1 MKIKLG
7 KKLVSLLLAV
17 IMIFSMTTVGITSA
31 YAAEVDTEKSEAVV
45 ISTVVATFAINKAL
59 TIGLNRLVKVVDGIG
74 GMLSSLT
81 GVEAFSKVTS
91 FVGDLLVGKNKDGEI
106 LDLCKE
112 IYAELQNIEVKMDTY
127 ASYAAASSA
136 ATEYSNRVDKM
147 NAEWRDSVTKV
158 LEDNRVNT
166 VASHYFEFD
175 DVGDVTGDEA
185 NTQIGYFVAAYC
197 YAYDIADKYG
207 NKYTYEDVE
216 KLRNQLF
223 EDFCAIHGGIDNT
236 MTDFEKKKL
245 VFGDKTVDYALSN
258 TINTLA
264 QRLSDDDSYS
274 DRCAQTAYYCFL
286 DMEKQFDYVR
296 NGMNKQMM
304 QIAII
309 EMLYQEYLNMRGEFL
324 EKNYYDLS
332 NSEHKAMWDSYK
344 TDIDAFAELNKSV
357 ADYIDSRIT
366 KKLVLDNTE
375 GSSTNGI
382 SYAIYE
388 YPHDGDLGQTK
399 MRNNYGHGSNIKEYM
414 MVDKIAVPTSSDI
427 KMYGILDGSKVS
439 SMKTSILTYKY
450 NRNAQPDD
458 YPLTK
463 DGEVL
468 LNGDFYDSANIY
480 ECPYDASAVADLYS
494 TPLYEMNGSNP
505 YKYLQEYLDYVPSDK
520 AVYQLYS
527 YHYELEEADG
537 WLTDDHEILTALNMK
552 KTYVDFAN
560 NPDNKGCEL
569 DGKNLIES
577 DYKGHKEEAY
587 GSYFCYVLVPS
598 YLRNSNKLYYESS
611 DDSEIIVKDKKGNII
626 ETDVVTGSTI
636 RSDLEHAGEELT
648 VYMKSKAPNKL
659 LNSLKLQKYNEGYTD
674 SVSPNMT
681 SESVIM
687 EQEEFDMLEKDE
699 NGYYKTTFY
708 MPYVESKLVLDT
720 VDGYS
725 VDVKNETDVENLDI
739 TINKNQNLYAE
750 GETVQFSLPGN
761 YGKLTLEYGGNSEDV
776 ILDYNKISNTSNGS
790 FTMPN
795 SNVTLVIHKDSE
807 MNTDIQGNYLI
818 STPQELKWFAEVVN
832 AGNPDLNA
840 VLLNDIDMSGITGY
854 TPIGQTPLY
863 FSANP
868 KEKSDWGYTGTFDG
882 NGKVIKN
889 LTVTGSSAEDTTY
902 GVFGTVNGTVEKLG
916 VENFNYTGAGQDS
929 RVGAITGQVLKDGVV
944 TDCYVTSCSINTQ
957 VGTLDGV
964 AGGIAGAN
972 YAGTIENCYTYD
984 VTITAGRAGGIV
996 GDNHGDGNKDDGS
1009 DRPGTITNC
1018 YTTFENI
1025 CKKGTSTDG
1034 STANVTKDRF
1044 ASGEIAYLLN
1054 KGVTDGTQ
1062 TWYQNLSG
1070 DNADRYPVQDNTHS
1084 TVFKTEGVYT
1094 NGYLL
1099 GDIDGDG
1106 AVKKADF
1113 ELLEK
1118 YLKREAVLTAEGVR
1132 AGDIDGN
1139 GNTGPADLLK
1149 IEAYVF
1155 RLPNADTGNTG
1166 KIGAGTFPADA
1177 VLMGDIDLNGTI
1189 ETADLEL
1196 LQKSVTDI
1204 TILSKHQLQAGDI
1217 DLNNYINT
1225 KDVTQ
1230 VNMYLV
1236 CKEEGLEYT
1245 GNTGMYSYKGFDSGI
1260 VGEPLVPQPTTPDDT
1275 TKPQPDNS
1283 GATSSTT
1290 DNATPDKNTGTT
1302 TGNGTVQ
1309 TGDPM
1314 GASVILVTMIFG
1326 VLAMIYLKKRK
1337 NG

>member
-45 ISTVVATFAINKAL
+45 VSTVVATFAINKAL
-59 TIGLNRLVKVVDGIG
+59 TIGLNGVVKVVDGIG
-74 GMLSSLT
+74 GVLSSLT

-112 IYAELQNIEVKMDTY
+112 IYEELQNIEVKMDAY
-127 ASYAAASSA
+127 ASSAQASSA
-136 ATEYSNRVDKM
+136 AAEYSKRVDDM

-158 LEDNRVNT
+158 LEDNGINT

-175 DVGDVTGDEA
+175 DVGNVTGNEA

-197 YAYDIADKYG
+197 YANDIADKYG
-207 NKYTYEDVE
+207 NKYTYEDVQE
-216 KLRNQLF
+216 LRNQLF
-223 EDFCAIHGGIDNT
+223 EDFCAIHGGVTDD
-236 MTDFEKKKL
+236 MTELDKQKL
-245 VFGDKTVDYALSN
+245 VFGDKNVDNAFTK
-258 TINTLA
+258 TIDTLA
-264 QRLSDDDSYS
+264 QRMNIADSYS
-274 DRCAQTAYYCFL
+274 DCCAQTAYYCFL
-286 DMEKQFDYVR
+286 DMEDQFDFVR
-296 NGMNKQMM
+296 NGMSKQMM

-309 EMLYQEYLNMRGEFL
+309 EMLYQEYLNMRGEYL
-324 EKNYYDLS
+324 EENYYDLS
-332 NSEHKAMWDSYK
+332 NTEHQNKWASYK
-344 TDIDAFAELNKSV
+344 DDISAFAKLNETV
-357 ADYIDSRIT
+357 ADYMESRIS

-375 GSSTNGI
+375 GSSTKGI

-399 MRNNYGHGSNIKEYM
+399 MLNRYGYVGDNIKMNM
-414 MVDKIAVPTSSDI
+414 MFDKVAVPTSSGI
-427 KMYGILDGSKVS
+427 KMYGILDGSEIAN
-439 SMKTSILTYKY
+439 MKTSALTYKY
-450 NRNAQPDD
+450 NRNGKPDD
-458 YPLTK
+458 YPLTG

-468 LNGDFYDSANIY
+468 LDGYFSDSSNSYYCPDDAN
-480 ECPYDASAVADLYS
+480 AVESLYS
-494 TPLYEMNGSNP
+494 TPLFKLNNSTP
-505 YKYLQEYLDYVPSDK
+505 SAYLQEYLDYVPSDK
-520 AVYQLYS
+520 TVYQLYS
-527 YHYELEEADG
+527 YHYEQEEADG
-537 WLTDDHEILTALNMK
+537 WLTDDHEILTALNMDK
-552 KTYVDFAN
+552 SYVDFAN
-560 NPDNKGCEL
+560 NPDKKGCEL
-569 DGKNLIES
+569 DGKNLVDS
-577 DYKGHKEEAY
+577 GYKGHKEEAY
-587 GSYFCYVLVPS
+587 GSYYCYVVAS
-598 YLRNSNKLYYESS
+598 SNTSNKSKLLYESS
-611 DDSEIIVKDKKGNII
+611 DNSEIIVKDKDGN
-626 ETDVVTGSTI
+626 VVTSNT
-636 RSDLEHAGEELT
+636 SVVAGTELT
-648 VYMKSKAPNKL
+648 LYMKSKSSSKL
-659 LNSLKLQKYNEGYTD
+659 LNSLKLQKFNEGYSDTNL
-674 SVSPNMT
+674 PNMT
-681 SESVIM
+681 SESVII
-687 EQEEFDMLEKDE
+687 EQVDFNSLEKDE
-699 NGYYKTTFY
+699 KGYYKATFY
-708 MPYVESKLVLDT
+708 MPYVYSKLVLDT

-725 VDVKNETDVENLDI
+725 VDVRNETDTENIDI
-739 TINKNQNLYAE
+739 TINNDQNLYAE

-776 ILDYNKISNTSNGS
+776 ILDYNKISNTSSGS

-818 STPQELKWFAEVVN
+818 STPQELKWFADVVN
-832 AGNPDLNA
+832 AGRKDMNA
-840 VLLNDIDMSGITGY
+840 ILVNDIDMSGVTDF

-863 FSANP
+863 YASNP
-868 KEKSDWGYTGTFDG
+868 DEDGNWGYTGTFDG
-882 NGKVIKN
+882 NGYVIKN
-889 LTVTGSSAEDTTY
+889 LSVTGSSTEDTTY
-902 GVFGTVNGTVEKLG
+902 GVFGTINGTVKNLG
-916 VENFNYTGAGQDS
+916 VDNFQYKGYGKDS
-929 RVGAITGQVLKDGVV
+929 RVGVITGQILKDGVV
-944 TDCYVTSCSINTQ
+944 TDCYATSSLINTQ

-964 AGGIAGAN
+964 TGGIAGAN
-972 YAGTIENCYTYD
+972 YAGTIENCYTYH
-984 VTITAGRAGGIV
+984 VFITAGRAGGIV
-996 GDNHGDGNKDDGS
+996 GDNHGDGNKNNGT

-1018 YTTFENI
+1018 YTTSENI
-1025 CKKGTSTDG
+1025 CMKGTSTDDN
-1034 STANVTKDRF
+1034 TANVTKDSF

-1062 TWYQNLSG
+1062 IWYQNIGG
-1070 DNADRYPVQDNTHS
+1070 DNADKYPVQDNTHC
-1084 TVFKTEGVYT
+1084 TVFKAEDVYT

-1099 GDIDGDG
+1099 GDVDGDG
-1106 AVKKADF
+1106 VVKKADF

-1132 AGDIDGN
+1132 AGDVDGN
-1139 GNTGPADLLK
+1139 GNTGPADLVK

-1155 RLPNADTGNTG
+1155 RLPNVDTGNTG

-1177 VLMGDIDLNGTI
+1177 VLMGDVDLNGNI

-1196 LQKSVTDI
+1196 LQKSVVDV
-1204 TILSKHQLQAGDI
+1204 TILSKNQLQAGDI
-1217 DLNNYINT
+1217 DLNDYINT

-1230 VNMYLV
+1230 VNMYLA

-1260 VGEPLVPQPTTPDDT
+1260 VGEPLVPQPTTPDNT

-1314 GASVILVTMIFG
+1314 GAGVILVTMIFG
-1326 VLAMIYLKKRK
+1326 MLAMIYLKKRK